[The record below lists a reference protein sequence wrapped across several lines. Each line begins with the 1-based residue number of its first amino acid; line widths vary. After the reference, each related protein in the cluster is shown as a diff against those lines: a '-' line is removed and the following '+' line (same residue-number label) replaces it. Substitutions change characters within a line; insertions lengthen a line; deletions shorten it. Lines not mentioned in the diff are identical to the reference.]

1 VREEAEPMNNV
12 SIAGLQGK
20 KRRAEKISALTVYDY
35 PFARLADEAGID
47 CLLVSDVLGQVGLGY
62 DSTVPV
68 TLEEMVHHTK
78 AVIRGTSRALVL
90 AKMPFL
96 SSAGDFYSTLESA
109 ERLIKEAGARG
120 LEVEGGAEILPV
132 VAGLVQAGIP
142 VMPHIGA
149 TVQAYMRSGTYRMQG
164 TKATGAKALLDLALQ
179 LEEAGAFA
187 VMLECVPAEVAER
200 MSARLQIPVIG
211 IGSGAGCDGQI
222 LVSQDLLG
230 LFDRF
235 LPKFVK
241 VYRQMGQEVL
251 AAFREFRE
259 EVRSGAFPGTEN
271 STSMAAEQL
280 DELRRLLESIG

>member
-1 VREEAEPMNNV
+1 MKAVTI
-12 SIAGLQGK
+12 SGLHK
-20 KRRAEKISALTVYDY
+20 KKQRGEKITVLTVYDY
-35 PFARLADEAGID
+35 PFAHLAEEAGID

-62 DSTVPV
+62 ESTVPV
-68 TLEEMVHHTK
+68 TLEQMVHHTR
-78 AVIRGTSRALVL
+78 AVLRGSSRALVL

-96 SSAGDFYSTLESA
+96 SGAGDFHRALESA

-132 VAGLVQAGIP
+132 VAGLVRAGIP

-149 TVQAYMRSGTYRMQG
+149 TVQTYLRSGVFRTQASNG
-164 TKATGAKALLDLALQ
+164 AEAKALIDLALE

-187 VMLECVPAEVAER
+187 IMLECVPAEVAQA
-200 MSARLQIPVIG
+200 MSRRLKIPVIG
-211 IGSGAGCDGQI
+211 IGSGPDCDGQI
-222 LVSQDLLG
+222 LVAQDLLG

-241 VYRQMGQEVL
+241 VYRQLGQEVV

-259 EVRSGAFPGTEN
+259 EVGSGTFPASEH
-271 STSMAAEQL
+271 STPMDAGQL
-280 DELRRLLESIG
+280 ADMKRLLES

>member
-1 VREEAEPMNNV
+1 MKAVTI
-12 SIAGLQGK
+12 SGLHK
-20 KRRAEKISALTVYDY
+20 KKQRGEKITVLTVYDY
-35 PFARLADEAGID
+35 PFAHLAEEAGID

-62 DSTVPV
+62 ESTVPV
-68 TLEEMVHHTK
+68 TLEQMVHHTR
-78 AVIRGTSRALVL
+78 AVLRGSSRALVL

-96 SSAGDFYSTLESA
+96 SGAGDFHRALESA

-132 VAGLVQAGIP
+132 VAGLVRAGIP

-149 TVQAYMRSGTYRMQG
+149 TVQTYLRSGVFKTQASSG
-164 TKATGAKALLDLALQ
+164 AEAKALIDLALE

-187 VMLECVPAEVAER
+187 IMLECVPAEVAQA
-200 MSARLQIPVIG
+200 MSRRVRIPVIG
-211 IGSGAGCDGQI
+211 IGSGPDCDGQI
-222 LVSQDLLG
+222 LVAQDLLG

-241 VYRQMGQEVL
+241 VYRQLGQEVV

-259 EVRSGAFPGTEN
+259 EVGSGTFPASEH
-271 STSMAAEQL
+271 STSMEAGQL
-280 DELRRLLESIG
+280 ADMKRLLES